1 MPPRTPRTNGTNVS
15 QFPTPEG
22 YDQADA
28 YVNVG
33 ESRPL
38 GVEQGPVELVSFLY
52 GGPDWAVPVLLAA
65 CAVVVGLG
73 VVGYRRAS
81 ERGDLGADVLEE
93 ALGNLAAIVTFGGA
107 AWLVTTVSPAGYVV
121 DLLVSIAM
129 GAGCWYAL
137 MYTGG
142 VRALAE
148 RIAESPP
155 DPDT

>member
-1 MPPRTPRTNGTNVS
+1 MPPRTPRGNGTNVS

-22 YDQADA
+22 YDDVDA

-65 CAVVVGLG
+65 CVVVVGLG
-73 VVGYRRAS
+73 MVGYRRH
-81 ERGDLGADVLEE
+81 GDLDVDVLEE
-93 ALGNLAAIVTFGGA
+93 MLKNLIALLTFGGA
-107 AWLVTTVSPAGYVV
+107 AWLVTTVSPVGYLV
-121 DLLVSIAM
+121 DLVVSVAM
-129 GAGCWYAL
+129 GAGCWYAV

-155 DPDT
+155 EPDA